1 MAGQR
6 KETAVKKRPRIGSPP
21 VDKLTG
27 HKCLGAR
34 LAVEVYCECGWI
46 SCPHTGEHA
55 RGFAYSEYRDH
66 VRSAH
71 KTAAKTQEKR
81 PCSD

>member
-1 MAGQR
+1 MST
-6 KETAVKKRPRIGSPP
+6 KPRPFGTPKQPP
-21 VDKLTG
+21 LKG

-46 SCPHTGEHA
+46 SCPHSGDHA
-55 RGFAYSEYRDH
+55 RAAAYSEWRDH

-71 KTAAKTQEKR
+71 ANATTEPR
-81 PCSD
+81 G